1 LEKRHTARLNFRE
14 PDEIEA
20 VAKDAGLDLDRFR
33 ADAADPALL
42 ANIATD
48 FESAAPKGVFGTP
61 TFTFENG
68 QTFFMRIKAPDDP
81 AEAERIFDALYE
93 VHVKSGAVDEVKH
106 PHPPEE

>member
-1 LEKRHTARLNFRE
+1 MEKRHTARLNFRE

-20 VAKDAGLDLDRFR
+20 VAKEAGLDVERLR

-42 ANIATD
+42 ANIAAD
-48 FESAAPKGVFGTP
+48 FETASPKGVFGTP
-61 TFTFENG
+61 TFVFENG
-68 QTFFMRIKAPDDP
+68 QTFFMRIKAPDDA

-106 PHPPEE
+106 PHPPED

>member
-1 LEKRHTARLNFRE
+1 MEKRHTARLNFRE
-14 PDEIEA
+14 ADEIEA

-33 ADAADPALL
+33 ADDADPALL

-106 PHPPEE
+106 PHPPED